1 VIEIRLPR
9 VADEVGCTTLAA
21 QVIGEERAGAF
32 IRSHLERHHLI
43 VAEAEREVVG
53 FLAYRVDWFQC
64 TFVTLTVVREDFRR
78 KGIAREFFKSVEA
91 VSPTP
96 RLFSSTEETN
106 VASIRMHT
114 ALGFV
119 PSGHIDNLPQ
129 GVRELLFYKRIPPR
143 GWGGWGQVLHYDIS
157 ARRDLG
163 DQGANVVMQDLTPRK
178 A

>member
-9 VADEVGCTTLAA
+9 VADSVGCTTLAG
-21 QVIGEERAGAF
+21 QVIGEERAPAF
-32 IRSHLERHHLI
+32 IRSHMERHHLI
-43 VAEAEREVVG
+43 VAEAEGEVVG
-53 FLAYRVDWFQC
+53 FIAYRLDWFQC
-64 TFVTLTVVREDFRR
+64 TFVSLVVVREDFRR
-78 KGIAREFFKSVEA
+78 KSIAREFFKSVEA

-114 ALGFV
+114 ALGFA

-143 GWGGWGQVLHYDIS
+143 GVG
-157 ARRDLG
+157 
-163 DQGANVVMQDLTPRK
+163 
-178 A
+178 